1 MRVKI
6 GDEFYDSLE
15 QPIMIIFDE
24 NEKKHISRMGDLKKY
39 CSYPPE
45 GYTTQQ
51 IEKFMEFD
59 KE

>member
-6 GDEFYDSLE
+6 GDKFYDSLE
-15 QPIMIIFDE
+15 QPIMIIFDD
-24 NEKKHISRMGDLKKY
+24 NEKKHINEMGDLKKY

-45 GYTTQQ
+45 GYTIDE
-51 IEKFMEFD
+51 IEKFMGFN